1 MSEENP
7 GVEVLTSAA
16 AFTGALSNVRVDRVR
31 FADGSEADREI
42 VEHPDAVGIVALD
55 ADGKVL
61 MLRQYRHAVGERL
74 LELPAGKLDVRG
86 EDPVAAARRELQ
98 EETGYRAGR
107 MDHLLRF
114 HNSAGWTDEATTL
127 YLAEGLE
134 EAGVPVSFTAQH
146 EEADMEVEWV
156 PLDEAVSMVAS
167 GEIRD
172 AKSIIGVLMTRLQRG
187 VH

>member
-1 MSEENP
+1 MSE
-7 GVEVLTSAA
+7 VEITASEVVFS
-16 AFTGALSNVRVDRVR
+16 GQLSRVRVDRIR

-55 ADGKVL
+55 DQGRVL

-74 LELPAGKLDVRG
+74 LELPAGKLDTPG
-86 EDPVAAARRELQ
+86 EDPAEAARRELQ
-98 EETGYRAGR
+98 EETGYTAGR
-107 MDHLLRF
+107 VDRLLRF
-114 HNSAGWTDEATTL
+114 HNSAGWTDEGTTL
-127 YLAEGLE
+127 YLAEGLRE
-134 EAGVPVSFTAQH
+134 TGTPESFTAAH
-146 EEADMEVEWV
+146 EEADMEVCWV

-172 AKSIIGVLMTRLQRG
+172 AKSIIGILLTRLQRG